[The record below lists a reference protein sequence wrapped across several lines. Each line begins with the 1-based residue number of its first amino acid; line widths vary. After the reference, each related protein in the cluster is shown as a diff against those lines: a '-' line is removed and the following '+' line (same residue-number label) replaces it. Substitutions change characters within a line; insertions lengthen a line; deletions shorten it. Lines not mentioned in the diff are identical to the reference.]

1 MAVQKSMDRSD
12 LRWYAV
18 SSYASELND
27 SGKSRLSGNDIQSLI
42 AYEKTEKQFSQ
53 AEQNILRGIYWRM
66 HYHFEEFESD
76 VEFVRQQLTN
86 LVPPDSSSFN
96 SPVSA
101 SILDQSHIEEKF
113 DESQCSAMQIKSML
127 ELGRFLYRNG
137 FKLKDRDSALRFVAK
152 LISSDLIRQSTLDSL
167 HADNHAEFNRLL
179 DRCTQSSKL
188 ESANSPRELNSR
200 RIIDGISKILSA
212 NQIPIPSDIDSF
224 IFKLST
230 LSEFRSKICSKFN
243 EKARTKIFQLC
254 ELLLKLERS
263 DANVT
268 R

>member
-1 MAVQKSMDRSD
+1 MAVQKSMDKRD
-12 LRWYAV
+12 LRWYAI
-18 SSYASELND
+18 SSYASELQD
-27 SGKSRLSGNDIQSLI
+27 SGKSRLSGDDIQSLI
-42 AYEKTEKQFSQ
+42 DYEKTEDQLN
-53 AEQNILRGIYWRM
+53 ATEQNILRRIYWRM

-86 LVPPDSSSFN
+86 QVPPEENPFDF
-96 SPVSA
+96 PDPA
-101 SILDQSHIEEKF
+101 PIPDQSHIEEKF

-167 HADNHAEFNRLL
+167 NVDNHAEFQSLL